1 MWIKF
6 STLDEAEKCQKTM
19 QAAIDA
25 EHRPGPKE
33 IILPVAT
40 YDGMW
45 AVPVSAEIEHSGE
58 VVESIEPPVEAVE
71 E

>member
-6 STLDEAEKCQKTM
+6 STEVEAKECAAKM
-19 QAAIDA
+19 QAAVDS

-33 IILPVAT
+33 IILAVRT

-45 AVPVSAEIEHSGE
+45 SVPKEAEIEHNGTE
-58 VVESIEPPVEAVE
+58 VESIEAPVVE
-71 E
+71 GE

>member
-6 STLDEAEKCQKTM
+6 STEAEALECASQM
-19 QAAIDA
+19 QSAVDS

-33 IILPVAT
+33 IILAVRT

-45 AVPVSAEIEHSGE
+45 AVPMSAEIEHNGVE
-58 VVESIEPPVEAVE
+58 VESIEAPVVE
-71 E
+71 GE

>member
-6 STLDEAEKCQKTM
+6 STETEALECAAKM
-19 QAAIDA
+19 QSAVDS

-33 IILPVAT
+33 IILAVRT

-45 AVPVSAEIEHSGE
+45 AVPKLATIAHAGIE
-58 VVESIEPPVEAVE
+58 VDSIEPPVVE
-71 E
+71 GE